1 MGPPIVTT
9 PLSNA
14 VAFSAYE
21 FAKRLLCHHSEECF
35 STKQIVMC
43 GGFAGFADSLLMAP
57 IDLVKIR
64 L

>member
-1 MGPPIVTT
+1 MVTT

-21 FAKRLLCHHSEECF
+21 FAKRLLRHHSEEAF
-35 STKQIVMC
+35 TTKQIMFC
-43 GGFAGFADSLLMAP
+43 GAFAGFADSLLMAP